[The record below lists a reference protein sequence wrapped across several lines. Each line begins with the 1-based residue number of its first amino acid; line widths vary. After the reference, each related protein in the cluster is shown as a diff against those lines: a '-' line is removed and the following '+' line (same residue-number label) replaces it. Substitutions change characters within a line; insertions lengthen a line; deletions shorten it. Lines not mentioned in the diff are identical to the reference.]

1 MTRKTTTKATS
12 AKTAA
17 SAVKSK
23 SIADQTAVDLDW
35 SDEVLQKTPPS
46 ELETEQS
53 EQLMSSSDVSDMPMT
68 QSMMADEP
76 LNNEVDF
83 ESKPS
88 VLSSELDP
96 ADLVGQPPSMV
107 ARPENIVSKPMIEQ
121 ASAAPAPVIPNRYER
136 PDLRPRLGDRMRTN
150 RPGMRMN
157 NNRMGGRMNNN
168 RMGNRMNDRMMDE
181 YIPDP
186 SDLENTETIT
196 GILDTSKD
204 GHGVLR
210 MNFGD
215 SERDAYISTSQIR
228 RFRLLPGDVIAGP
241 ARKPK
246 ENERYW
252 GLLQVD
258 KINDMTAEEFLKK
271 GRNTFKS
278 MTPVYPNEQIKL
290 EVGKEPLSLRI
301 IDMVAPIGKG
311 QRSLIVS
318 PPKAGKTTL
327 LKDIAMGVARNNP
340 DIHLMAVLVGERPEE
355 VTDIRRHIA
364 AITNGKGEVAASNFD
379 ELATDQCRTA
389 ELALERAKRLV
400 EMGQD
405 VLILLDSITRLARA
419 YNLAMPTSGRTLSGG
434 FDPAALFPPKKFFG
448 AARNF
453 ETAGSLT
460 IIGTALVD
468 TGSRMDDLVYEEFKG
483 TGNQE
488 IHLDRH
494 LAERR
499 VWPSIDVQRS
509 GTRRDDLLIE
519 PITYQS
525 IITLQRMLD
534 MLGKDERTMTLIE
547 RMKRSNSNKD
557 FLASLKEG

>member
-12 AKTAA
+12 AKTTA

-23 SIADQTAVDLDW
+23 RIADQTAVDLDW
-35 SDEVLQKTPPS
+35 SDEVLQKTPTTD
-46 ELETEQS
+46 LETEQMTPTIDAT
-53 EQLMSSSDVSDMPMT
+53 QLTEMSVQQPAEEELMNGDSAFVARSAT
-68 QSMMADEP
+68 AE
-76 LNNEVDF
+76 
-83 ESKPS
+83 
-88 VLSSELDP
+88 SELDP
-96 ADLVGQPPSMV
+96 ADLVGQPPS
-107 ARPENIVSKPMIEQ
+107 VSAHTETMAPKQIGEQ
-121 ASAAPAPVIPNRYER
+121 PPITSTPVTTNRYDR
-136 PDLRPRLGDRMRTN
+136 PDLRPRMGDRMRSN

-157 NNRMGGRMNNN
+157 NNRMGGRINN
-168 RMGNRMNDRMMDE
+168 RMGGRMNDRMMED
-181 YIPDP
+181 YIPDA

-400 EMGQD
+400 EMGKD

-509 GTRRDDLLIE
+509 GTRRDDLLID